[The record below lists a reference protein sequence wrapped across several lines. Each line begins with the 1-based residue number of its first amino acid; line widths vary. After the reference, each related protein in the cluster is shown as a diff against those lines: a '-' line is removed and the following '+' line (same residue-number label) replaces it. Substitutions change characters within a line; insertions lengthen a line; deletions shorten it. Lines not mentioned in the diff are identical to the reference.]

1 MAALLLTWLHT
12 PDEFQETAP
21 LEERLS
27 ERDTSRLVERIQQ
40 MIDREP
46 ELEPWLELVLP
57 SAASSGKG
65 EAVKLGVFRCQTVAA
80 LSNASYGREADREGT
95 TARES
100 PKKIGEGRGH
110 TITIV
115 VSTIQASPR
124 ETGGRSVVSWRFSPV
139 LPQPARRSEGG

>member
-1 MAALLLTWLHT
+1 MGGYCKHVAALLLTWLHT

-65 EAVKLGVFRCQTVAA
+65 EAVKPGVFRC
-80 LSNASYGREADREGT
+80 
-95 TARES
+95 
-100 PKKIGEGRGH
+100 
-110 TITIV
+110 
-115 VSTIQASPR
+115 
-124 ETGGRSVVSWRFSPV
+124 
-139 LPQPARRSEGG
+139 